1 MSDYDVDNIP
11 VMLVLAR
18 RSVDE
23 IKVLVVQRLAELV
36 LNDEKRIAIAA
47 AGGIPVL
54 ASIARDGSEQAKA
67 SATGALRLLAMNTE
81 NKSAITAVGD
91 VP

>member
-1 MSDYDVDNIP
+1 MDSGYERENKKVLAMLDYDVDNIP
-11 VMLVLAR
+11 VLLFLAGR
-18 RSVDE
+18 YVDE

-54 ASIARDGSEQAKA
+54 ASIA
-67 SATGALRLLAMNTE
+67 
-81 NKSAITAVGD
+81 ITAAGG